1 MAEQFM
7 QAVLGNSSRI
17 EVSIAWG
24 ANLAASA
31 STWTWTDITNKV
43 YVESGINVIIGR
55 ADEASASQPAQCV
68 FTVSNTDA
76 GFSLGGLSPNWP
88 NVRRNT
94 PVRVR
99 VDPNGAG
106 FQQVFLGYLDN
117 INPEFNLAGTV
128 ATASVSASGILRRL
142 AQNTQPATSPIRR
155 GIMNLPNLVQYW
167 PLEDGDLAT
176 SPASALPG
184 GADMKNNVGVPN
196 FGAST
201 DFICSAALPTLN
213 NAWLGGEV
221 PSYTAS
227 TTHQVRFLLY
237 VPAADTATEAP
248 LATIFTTGT
257 ANVWDII
264 WVAGATFNIRIIA
277 RSTAGA
283 AGRGGEVQLLNSNLG
298 FSIRGLLG
306 QMSLQTTET
315 GGNINWFISHLQAV
329 DGTPAGGAGAT
340 LTGQTFG
347 RITGILLNGG
357 GFHQNV
363 VIGHVSAER
372 AINSVFTNGQE
383 ILGFL
388 GDKTWDAV
396 GGRLTRVCT
405 ENGITLDVDS
415 TSATV
420 NNDFTDR
427 MGPQPISTLLPVLR
441 EVEVTD
447 QGMLHD
453 GVTQGLKFMARRRI
467 EDQAPLFTVDA
478 RDLVAGKPV
487 ADDQGITNRVRV
499 QQSGGT
505 TGEAKDQS
513 GPMGTDN
520 IGVYDSSAT
529 VSLYKPFAADQ
540 YANWLLRKG
549 TVEGYRYPTLGID
562 VAGARNPKALAVS
575 LLGLLPGVRL
585 DVLGFRSILPQH
597 PDGTVQLLVQGYVHT
612 FTSTSWQTTINVSP
626 YEAWHVVKLA
636 AATGDTDENLL
647 HLDTDGCTLTSLV
660 AKGAT
665 SMSLTT
671 ASGPLWT
678 TVADDFP
685 FDVEVGGVKVTVT
698 TITGASSPQTATVV
712 GATVTKAL
720 AAGSA
725 VKVWKPPALAL

>member
-1 MAEQFM
+1 MAETFM

-24 ANLAASA
+24 ANLLAAA

-43 YVESGINVIIGR
+43 FVDKGVNVTIGR
-55 ADEASASQPAQCV
+55 ADEASASQPAQCS
-68 FTVSNTDA
+68 FTVDNSDA

-88 NVRRNT
+88 NVKRDT
-94 PVRVR
+94 PIRVR

-106 FQQVFLGYLDN
+106 FIQVFLGYADGF
-117 INPEFNLAGTV
+117 NPSFNLAGNV
-128 ATASVSASGILRRL
+128 ATVIVSASGVLRRL
-142 AQNTQPATSPIRR
+142 AQNTQPSTSAIRR
-155 GIMNLPNLVQYW
+155 GIRNLPNLVAYW
-167 PLEDGDLAT
+167 PLEDGKLST

-184 GADMKNNVGVPN
+184 GSDMKNNVGVPN
-196 FGAST
+196 FAAST
-201 DFICSAALPTLN
+201 DFICSAPLPTLN
-213 NAWLGGEV
+213 NAWLGGQV
-221 PSYTAS
+221 QSYTAS

-237 VPAADTATEAP
+237 VPAADTANEAP
-248 LATIFTTGT
+248 LATIFTTGS
-257 ANVWDII
+257 ANVWDLI
-264 WVAGATFNIRIIA
+264 WVAGAVNNIRLIV
-277 RSTAGA
+277 RSTTGA
-283 AGRGGEVQLLNSNLG
+283 AGHGGEVQLWNQQYG
-298 FSIRGLLG
+298 FGIRGLLG
-306 QMSLQTTET
+306 QMSLQTTES
-315 GGNINWFISHLQAV
+315 GGNVQWFISHMEAK
-329 DGTPAGGAGAT
+329 DGTPAGGVGNT

-363 VIGHVSAER
+363 VIGHVSAEN
-372 AINSVFTNGQE
+372 AINSVYTNGQE
-383 ILGFL
+383 ILGHL
-388 GDKTWDAV
+388 GDKTWDV
-396 GGRLTRVCT
+396 GGRLARVCT
-405 ENGITLDVDS
+405 QNGITLDVDS

-427 MGPQPISTLLPVLR
+427 MGPQPISILLPVLR

-447 QGMLHD
+447 QGMMHD

-478 RDLVAGKPV
+478 RDLVTGGPV

-505 TGEAKDQS
+505 TSDAEDVS
-513 GPMGTDN
+513 GPMGTN
-520 IGVYDSSAT
+520 TIGVYDSSAT
-529 VSLYKPFAADQ
+529 VSLYKTFAPLQ

-549 TVEGYRYPTLGID
+549 TVEGYRYPQLGIN
-562 VAGARNPKALAVS
+562 VGGARNPKTLAAS

-585 DVLGFRSILPQH
+585 DVLGFRNILPQH
-597 PDGTVQLLVQGYVHT
+597 PDGTVQLLVQGYTHT
-612 FTSTSWQTTINVSP
+612 FTSTRWTTTINVSP

-665 SMSLTT
+665 SLSLTT

-685 FDVEVGGVKVTVT
+685 FDMEVGGVKVTVT